1 MSQGP
6 WLMHLLL
13 QRLPNYGMCL
23 PLVRS
28 EMILGGTWTWHQRAL
43 DHTVKSYF
51 LSITSKRK
59 ISDWYLQDS
68 NSSLNL
74 LTYFPLPHQWSLF
87 PKSVKG
93 IRLPELTK
101 STKTVLYHKFNSGC
115 LLLYLLIGVQ
125 QDLGSNAVFLKMW
138 NPDQHHHHHLL
149 EMETQGFSLQTYW
162 VRDSGWGPAMLPRP

>member
-101 STKTVLYHKFNSGC
+101 STKTINWFCTINSTVGAC
-115 LLLYLLIGVQ
+115 YYTCW
-125 QDLGSNAVFLKMW
+125 LGSNRILALMQCFSKCG
-138 NPDQHHHHHLL
+138 
-149 EMETQGFSLQTYW
+149 TQTSTITTTC
-162 VRDSGWGPAMLPRP
+162 